1 MYAASSSSES
11 SFDGAGASLAE
22 VTNVGFGGTFGD
34 TWGEVFCASPKN
46 FAGLGAGLGAGF
58 GFAAIFPAL
67 TGRGFVMSG
76 LESSGEV
83 NGTVMFL
90 VGFGDLS
97 GGGPPREVRIGAGL
111 GLRTAAGA
119 AASAALFCSNILTS
133 DVVGGIEVASVGSDV
148 CDREGLARAGAAFA
162 APGEVAAVAEALNL
176 ARMSLTVPAPGSESS
191 EVLLEL
197 SIMLL
202 RRVSVESEAGVC
214 LCAARLAA
222 MTEGERARPDW
233 T

>member
-11 SFDGAGASLAE
+11 SFDGAGTSRAE

-34 TWGEVFCASPKN
+34 AWGEVFCASPKN
-46 FAGLGAGLGAGF
+46 LAGLGAGL

-67 TGRGFVMSG
+67 TGRGFGASDLERSG
-76 LESSGEV
+76 DA

-119 AASAALFCSNILTS
+119 AAWAALFCSNILTS
-133 DVVGGIEVASVGSDV
+133 EVVGGIEVASVGSEV
-148 CDREGLARAGAAFA
+148 CDKEGPVRAGAAFA
-162 APGEVAAVAEALNL
+162 AAGEVAALTEALNL
-176 ARMSLTVPAPGSESS
+176 ARMSFTVPAPGSESF

-222 MTEGERARPDW
+222 MTDGERARPGW
-233 T
+233 A